1 MTGWIRKPIRCC
13 SSFSV
18 CSGGGGSLRSPY
30 LWNLFCCPSTFGFV
44 QGGCLENVT
53 LLYLLFISLLKR
65 VYESSSRLMEQELPH
80 RSCAPQFYI
89 HVYIYIYLCFENRL
103 RPERRRVMC
112 VDLFLFSC
120 LSFLSVRMCVPERV
134 LNSGR
139 SGPDTPLVMIAIALL
154 AAPCTRG
161 RVERGFGRNLLR
173 ETFFTREQHPRIPV
187 VVVTDSRRK
196 ERRRVW
202 TRCEICR

>member
-1 MTGWIRKPIRCC
+1 MEFVLLSFYLWFRSRRLSRKCD
-13 SSFSV
+13 SSLFIV
-18 CSGGGGSLRSPY
+18 YLVAEKSLRIVISV
-30 LWNLFCCPSTFGFV
+30 NGTGA
-44 QGGCLENVT
+44 T
-53 LLYLLFISLLKR
+53 TSLLR
-65 VYESSSRLMEQELPH
+65 
-80 RSCAPQFYI
+80 AA
-89 HVYIYIYLCFENRL
+89 YIYLCFENRL
-103 RPERRRVMC
+103 RPERRGVMC